1 MLVEKSCLQIP
12 LLGLRTYSE
21 QRPGET
27 SAKALP
33 AILFLV
39 SLNAHTT
46 IFDILHKQSQRFAQT
61 KPTSEKPMKTMF
73 QHEQD
78 NQANYQTSYSLID
91 CN

>member
-61 KPTSEKPMKTMF
+61 KPTQTNPTSEKLMKTMF
-73 QHEQD
+73 QHE
-78 NQANYQTSYSLID
+78 
-91 CN
+91 

>member
-61 KPTSEKPMKTMF
+61 KPTFAQTNPTSEKLMKTMF
-73 QHEQD
+73 QHE
-78 NQANYQTSYSLID
+78 
-91 CN
+91 